1 MRAGMTILS
10 LFRVLTMV
18 ANDGGYSHF
27 HQKIEV
33 KDKIIESLQNA
44 LEVEEAGNAVKDQV
58 IERFKV
64 ELAAEKTA
72 RAKAEVQ
79 ITSQNETIKSL
90 ERELANEKA
99 AKNKALKALELKT
112 ASEKTYTA
120 ETGAER
126 RTRENVFKSYE
137 CPKMGVWSPHPKN
150 DFFL

>member
-1 MRAGMTILS
+1 MIFS
-10 LFRVLTMV
+10 LFQVLTMV
-18 ANDGGYSHF
+18 ANDGGHSHF

-64 ELAAEKTA
+64 ELAAEITA
-72 RAKAEVQ
+72 RTKAEAQ

-90 ERELANEKA
+90 ERELAVEKA
-99 AKNKALKALELKT
+99 AKNKALKALELKS
-112 ASEKTYTA
+112 ASEETYTD
-120 ETGAER
+120 ETGYDR

-137 CPKMGVWSPHPKN
+137 CPKLGVWSPHPKN

>member
-1 MRAGMTILS
+1 MMIFS
-10 LFRVLTMV
+10 LFQVLTMV

-58 IERFKV
+58 IERLKV
-64 ELAAEKTA
+64 DLAAEKTA

-99 AKNKALKALELKT
+99 AKNKALKLKT
-112 ASEKTYTA
+112 ASEITYTA

-126 RTRENVFKSYE
+126 RTKENVFKSYE
-137 CPKMGVWSPHPKN
+137 CPKMGVWAPHPKN